1 MAQQCGWLR
10 LRTREGLRAAG
21 VLSAAVWLAE
31 TQDTCGMCMLE
42 WDRSCYREGL
52 RAAGVLGAAVWL
64 AETQN
69 TCGMCMLAMDAFC
82 AVQETS
88 SS

>member
-1 MAQQCGWLR
+1 MK
-10 LRTREGLRAAG
+10 AAR
-21 VLSAAVWLAE
+21 VLGAAVWLAE

-64 AETQN
+64 AETQD
-69 TCGMCMLAMDAFC
+69 T
-82 AVQETS
+82 
-88 SS
+88 